1 MRVLFVS
8 SGRNGRPGTVVFSQ
22 GESLR
27 AAGITV
33 DYLLAGPRL
42 SGYLAAIPKIR
53 RAWRSGRYDLVH
65 AHYSL
70 SAFAA
75 SFSGGF
81 PLVVSLMGS
90 DVFMSGPM
98 RLVIKILCR
107 YRWGATIVKSEQM
120 KEKLK
125 IPESEVIP
133 NGVDTGL
140 FVPVSRVTAKEHI
153 GFPVSRKMVLFGSSA
168 DRPEKNPD
176 LAQRAFDILDDPTAD
191 FRYLS
196 GIEHSEVL
204 WHLNAADVLLL
215 TSAWEGSPNVI
226 KEAMACNCPVVSSD
240 SGDVAMLTG
249 GTEGCYIALHDAED
263 VAGKLREA
271 LDFSGRTR
279 GRERILELGLDSGAV
294 AGKIK
299 AVYERVVS

>member
-1 MRVLFVS
+1 MRALFVS
-8 SGRNGRPGTVVFSQ
+8 SGRNSKPGTVVFSQ

-33 DYLLAGPRL
+33 DYMLAGPRL
-42 SGYLAAIPKIR
+42 SGYLSAIPKIR
-53 RAWRSGRYDLVH
+53 RAWRSGKYDLVH

-98 RLVIKILCR
+98 RLVISILCR
-107 YRWGATIVKSEQM
+107 YRWDATVVKSMQM
-120 KEKLK
+120 KEKLRL
-125 IPESEVIP
+125 PESEVIP

-168 DRPEKNPD
+168 ERHEKNPG
-176 LAQRAFDILDDPTAD
+176 LARRAFDILNDPAAD

-196 GIEHSEVL
+196 GLEHSEVP
-204 WHLNAADVLLL
+204 WHLNAADVMLL

-240 SGDVAMLTG
+240 AGDVAMLTG
-249 GTEGCYIALHDAED
+249 DTEGCYIASHDAED
-263 VAGKLREA
+263 VAAKLRAA
-271 LDFSGRTR
+271 LDFNGRTR
-279 GRERILELGLDSGAV
+279 GRERILELGLDSGTV

-299 AVYERVVS
+299 SVYERVVS